1 MVAEE
6 ILETAKQ
13 EAIRGIER
21 AESTHAKIAWWYTH
35 VGGIEMT
42 KFLGHITEERR
53 AELME
58 EWKQVK
64 RNMITH
70 APRS

>member
-1 MVAEE
+1 MAAEE

-13 EAIRGIER
+13 EAIRGIEQ
-21 AESTHAKIAWWYTH
+21 AKSTHAKIAWWYTH
-35 VGGIEMT
+35 VGEIEMT

-58 EWKQVK
+58 EWKRVK
-64 RNMITH
+64 RDLIQLARRN
-70 APRS
+70 